1 MKLQINRGRLLATTM
16 MAGVATFAAF
26 AANAQDA
33 APTAAQATT
42 PADNEVEAV
51 VVTGSLLRR
60 TDTATPSPVTV
71 QTPKR

>member
-1 MKLQINRGRLLATTM
+1 MKLQITRGRLLATTM

-33 APTAAQATT
+33 APTAAGAA

-71 QTPKR
+71 QTTER